1 MEPPSS
7 SNPMTDRPRLDGALP
22 LDGGSGQDIA
32 LAALT
37 RRVAELEHRLDV
49 MKIIVGLVLA
59 GKVLLV
65 VLFIYLVFG
74 AGFIARSTDSSRH
87 SHDLAASVHSAERL
101 GDRRGV
107 SQV

>member
-1 MEPPSS
+1 
-7 SNPMTDRPRLDGALP
+7 MTDRLRLDGAVP
-22 LDGGSGQDIA
+22 LDSGSSQDVA

-65 VLFIYLVFG
+65 VFFLYILFG
-74 AGFIARSTDSSRH
+74 AGFIVRSSGSIRQ
-87 SHDLAASVHSAERL
+87 SHDLALAVHSAEQR
-101 GDRRGV
+101 GDRWV
-107 SQV
+107 ALTV

>member
-1 MEPPSS
+1 M
-7 SNPMTDRPRLDGALP
+7 RVGARLDGAVP
-22 LDGGSGQDIA
+22 LDAGPDQEVA

-65 VLFIYLVFG
+65 LVFVYVLFG
-74 AGFIARSTDSSRH
+74 SG
-87 SHDLAASVHSAERL
+87 LAA
-101 GDRRGV
+101 RRGGEVRQTRV
-107 SQV
+107 SELACVGDGTAGTPAATRS